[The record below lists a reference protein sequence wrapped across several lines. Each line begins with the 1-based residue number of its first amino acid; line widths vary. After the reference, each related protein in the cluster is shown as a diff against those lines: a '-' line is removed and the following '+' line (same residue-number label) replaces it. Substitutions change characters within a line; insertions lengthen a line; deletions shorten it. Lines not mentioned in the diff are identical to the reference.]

1 MNKHDPELEIPAGWY
16 ATGFTSP
23 QGDLAMAWKVLLPVG
38 FVDKL
43 ENDID
48 ALGRELIEEAYAE
61 GVKVIEY
68 SRIDVQGRPAF
79 ERIVSWPLKAEGAII
94 PDATIVG
101 AITIPITND
110 EAIELTVTCGNLGY
124 NPTTASS
131 HTIGQTPTESSQE
144 TAPTKKTVGPAAS
157 AKIAHDILT
166 GIRSG
171 RLPRGSRL
179 PGRFALLH
187 DYSTDKKTVD
197 AAIRTLQDEGY
208 IHVVPGRGTYVSENG
223 SGTIDVR

>member
-1 MNKHDPELEIPAGWY
+1 VKHEPELEIHAGWH

-23 QGDLAMAWKVLLPVG
+23 EGDLAMAWRVPLPVG

-48 ALGRELIEEAYAE
+48 ALGQELFEEAYAE

-79 ERIVSWPLKAEGAII
+79 QRIVSWPLKAGFVI
-94 PDATIVG
+94 PDATIVA
-101 AITIPITND
+101 AIIIPISKD
-110 EAIELTVTCGNLGY
+110 EGIEITVTCGNLGY
-124 NPTTASS
+124 YPTASS
-131 HTIGQTPTESSQE
+131 HTLSQAPTEPSQE

-157 AKIAHDILT
+157 AKIAHDILN

-179 PGRFALLH
+179 PGRFALIH
-187 DYSTDKKTVD
+187 DYSTDKKSVD
-197 AAIRTLQDEGY
+197 AAIKILQDEGY
-208 IHVVPGRGTYVSENG
+208 IHVVPGRGTYVNENG
-223 SGTIDVR
+223 MGTIEGK